1 MVPRIEEGLKERKE
15 QMGLTKAK
23 LVIEQEGMDKTID
36 VLFNPS
42 EYQLTDSA
50 SYSEKKVPGLDGPI
64 IQYISGDA
72 TELSV
77 SLFLDTYVPGTP
89 SLLPVSIPGI
99 SGGDSSQDVSAIT
112 KEIADA
118 TSIVGSLHR
127 PPKVTFQWGSLN
139 FEGVITKMN
148 HTYTMFT
155 ESGMPVRAKVNL
167 TFKSLISPKDKR
179 RKSPFESPDRTK
191 YRTVREGTRLWDLA
205 YAEYGDPDMW
215 KLIAR
220 ANKIQDPLD
229 LKAGQVV
236 KLPAI

>member
-1 MVPRIEEGLKERKE
+1 
-15 QMGLTKAK
+15 MGLTKAK
-23 LVIEQEGMDKTID
+23 LKIEKETGSNTID

-42 EYQLTDSA
+42 EYQLTDGA
-50 SYSEKKVPGLDGPI
+50 SYSEKKVPGLDGPV

-77 SLFLDTYVPGTP
+77 SLFLDTYVPKTP
-89 SLLPVSIPGI
+89 TLLPVSIPGI
-99 SGGDSSQDVSAIT
+99 GGDDSSDVSKIT

-118 TSIVGSLHR
+118 TSIDGSLHR

-139 FEGVITKMN
+139 FEGILTKVS

-167 TFKSLISPKDKR
+167 TFKSLISPSDKR

-191 YRTVREGTRLWDLA
+191 YRTIREGIQLWDLA

-215 KLIAR
+215 KVIAK
-220 ANKIQDPLD
+220 ANGIQNPLD
-229 LKAGQVV
+229 IKAGQIV

>member
-1 MVPRIEEGLKERKE
+1 
-15 QMGLTKAK
+15 MGLTKAK
-23 LVIEQEGMDKTID
+23 LIIEGEVTSSSID

-42 EYQLTDSA
+42 EYQLSDSA

-77 SLFLDTYVPGTP
+77 SLFLDTYVSNTS
-89 SLLPVSIPGI
+89 SLLPVSIPGL
-99 SGGDSSQDVSAIT
+99 GGDSSTDVSRIT
-112 KEIADA
+112 KEIAKA
-118 TSIVGSLHR
+118 TSIDGSLHR

-139 FEGVITKMN
+139 FEGVITKMS

-167 TFKSLISPKDKR
+167 TFKSLISPKDKK

-191 YRTVREGTRLWDLA
+191 YRTIREGMQLWNLA

-215 KLIAR
+215 KVIAR
-220 ANKIQDPLD
+220 ENNIMNPLD
-229 LKAGQVV
+229 IKAGQVV
-236 KLPAI
+236 KLPAV